1 VLEHAN
7 HDWTTKVAWLSLL
20 IHADRQQWT
29 LAAGDARTLGARID
43 EGSRAAV
50 LAFVRSAAER
60 SATALGPDRRPVWT
74 ATLYAASADAEAAL
88 DWLEQA
94 ATEHDPDVPFSLR
107 DPVFDG
113 LRANE
118 RYQRLVSAV
127 GVPAGRGSDS
137 ARQLFVIEHPG
148 RRMRPAE
155 DARDDLIAQRQPA
168 VAVGEI
174 DKAAPGRQ

>member
-1 VLEHAN
+1 M
-7 HDWTTKVAWLSLL
+7 
-20 IHADRQQWT
+20 
-29 LAAGDARTLGARID
+29 
-43 EGSRAAV
+43 
-50 LAFVRSAAER
+50 LAFVRSTADR
-60 SATALGPDRRPVWT
+60 SAAALGPERRPVWT

-107 DPVFDG
+107 DPAFDR
-113 LRANE
+113 LRASE
-118 RYQRLVSAV
+118 RYQRLVTVV
-127 GVPAGRGSDS
+127 GVPTGRGSDS

-155 DARDDLIAQRQPA
+155 DARDDLIAERQPA

-174 DKAAPGRQ
+174 DKAALRRQ